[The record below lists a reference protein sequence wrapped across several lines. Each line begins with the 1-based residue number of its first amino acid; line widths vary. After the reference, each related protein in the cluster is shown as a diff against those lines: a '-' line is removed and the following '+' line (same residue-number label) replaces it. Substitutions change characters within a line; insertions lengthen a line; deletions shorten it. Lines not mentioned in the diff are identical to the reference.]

1 MWSKMQP
8 QNHQDK
14 EKERSPFAPRAVSI
28 DQAVKICG
36 VSRASIYR
44 LIDGDKLQT
53 IKVLN
58 RRLILLASID
68 RLLREGA

>member
-1 MWSKMQP
+1 MQP
-8 QNHQDK
+8 QNHQDN
-14 EKERSPFAPRAVSI
+14 ERSPFEPRAVSI

-44 LIDGDKLQT
+44 LIDSDKLQT
-53 IKVLN
+53 VKVLN
-58 RRLILLASID
+58 RRLIPLASID